1 MKLLYFSPRP
11 FGMMGTPGTYQLTEA
26 FSKFTDILVVS
37 AKYNTSAVDIVHK
50 PQENLNI
57 EEIDINS
64 SNYLEVFSRIAVAF
78 QPDILCIANYAKW
91 YDVAKALKNILPN
104 TKIVLDIKS
113 PLITGE
119 ENQLHILNA
128 VQLKSKSYQNLL
140 DLVISRCPED
150 IESWIPHCKV
160 ETFIYPLGL
169 DLSLFQPKKEFILDG
184 QKLKI
189 IFIGSYSKN
198 RKLDKLLQ
206 LIAGLSEELKH
217 KISLDMYGS
226 GLIKEELSQQIH
238 NLGLEKTITLHDA
251 VDQRTLFTL
260 LPTYDVGLGWVP
272 KEIYDAAPSLKSLE
286 YIASGLIPLLTSTKG
301 HVREVTD
308 GFYAVLFDES
318 VKSFELAI
326 DKILNGSFGKSE
338 LEENLKR
345 IEERSWD
352 TIASNILLPVFK
364 SLSLNSVNTKV
375 TQEEKVQNESHWNF
389 PCKVF
394 QSTRERTYDMKVG
407 CITGERLYYGL
418 KDEVNCVILSEESWK
433 DKILNNKLSFILIET
448 CFESIL
454 GSWHYSMVNGIKE
467 ELRALIELCKLKNI
481 PVLVWS
487 TQDIEYREHFKE
499 LFLITDY
506 IGYADPKYKDYLEVL
521 KVKSFELLPAVQ
533 QRLFNPLKELDS
545 LNEYIPKF
553 DILVQSANQIEQN
566 NELKSSI
573 VKNKELKFAAYERT
587 LVPTKNHLHTQNSIS
602 DNLSSYGKISYR
614 LLPEVLKRT
623 DKLWL
628 YDFKEVTKTE
638 LEWQLLENLAC
649 RTTSFLG
656 DDVKFKEQVF
666 NKTEDLELKTKL
678 LPKWREIMDNH
689 TFKHRINEICKHLNI
704 QVEDQQEYFA
714 TIVTPTK
721 RIRNLENILKNFEQ
735 QKYQYK
741 ELIIVVNSTEEDFKE
756 LKVQVEK
763 MEDIQVLYLPVDKKA
778 ASALNTAIE
787 HAKGDYVFRF
797 DDDDYY
803 GEEYLSDVFRFLT
816 IDDASI
822 IGKFG
827 SYIKIEEKNEVFFR
841 KNSSKSKELVSFNAE
856 SLPLSDAGISGATFG
871 MKSELLKQCP
881 FPEDSLRTADSAW
894 LERLRADFSTVRCMK
909 SDFFQFT
916 IGRTIGKHDHTWR
929 GDIGNIADITNSIDE
944 QYKEV
949 AR

>member
-26 FSKFTDILVVS
+26 FNKFLDTLVVS
-37 AKYNTSAVDIVHK
+37 AKYNTSAVDIVYK
-50 PQENLNI
+50 PQENLKI
-57 EEIDINS
+57 EELDINDS
-64 SNYLEVFSRIAVAF
+64 DFLEHLSRLAMDF

-91 YDVAKALKNILPN
+91 YDVAQVLKNVLPN

-119 ENQLHILNA
+119 ENQLQILNS
-128 VQLKSKSYQNLL
+128 VQLKSKSHQHLL

-150 IESWIPHCKV
+150 IESWIPNCNV
-160 ETFIYPLGL
+160 ESSLYPLGL
-169 DLSLFQPKKEFILDG
+169 DLSLFHPKKELKLDNN
-184 QKLKI
+184 KLRM

-198 RKLDKLLQ
+198 RKLNRLLE
-206 LIAGLSEELKH
+206 LMAGLREDIKK

-226 GLIKEELSQQIH
+226 GLAKEELSKQI
-238 NLGLEKTITLHDA
+238 NSLCLEHIINLHDA
-251 VDQRTLFTL
+251 VDQKTLFTL
-260 LPTYDVGLGWVP
+260 LPKYDVGLGWVP

-308 GFYAVLFDES
+308 GFNAVLFDES
-318 VKSFELAI
+318 IKSFELAI
-326 DKILNGSFGKSE
+326 DKILNGAFGERE

-352 TIASNILLPVFK
+352 TIASNVLLPIFK
-364 SLSLNSVNTKV
+364 SLSLNKVNTKV

-389 PCKVF
+389 PCKAF
-394 QSTRERTYDMKVG
+394 QSTRDRNYDMKVG

-418 KDEVNCVILSEESWK
+418 KNEVNYIVLSEESWK
-433 DKILNNKLSFILIET
+433 DKILNNKLSFVLIET

-467 ELRALIELCKLKNI
+467 ELRALIELCKSKNTPI
-481 PVLVWS
+481 LVWS
-487 TQDIEYREHFKE
+487 TQDIEYKEHFKE
-499 LFLITDY
+499 LFLIADY
-506 IGYADPKYKDYLEVL
+506 IGYADPKYKDYLEAL
-521 KVKSFELLPAVQ
+521 KIKSFELLPAVQ

-566 NELKSSI
+566 NDLKFSI
-573 VKNKELKFAAYERT
+573 VNNKEHKFAAFERT

-623 DKLWL
+623 DKLWF
-628 YDFKEVTKTE
+628 YDVKEVTNTE

-666 NKTEDLELKTKL
+666 NKTEDLELKIKL
-678 LPKWREIMDNH
+678 LPKWREIMDND
-689 TFKHRINEICKHLNI
+689 TFKHRIKEICKHLNI
-704 QVEDQQEYFA
+704 QVEDQKEYFA

-763 MEDIQVLYLPVDKKA
+763 IKNIKVLYLPVDKKA

-894 LERLRADFSTVRCMK
+894 LENLRANFPTVRCMK

-916 IGRTIGKHDHTWR
+916 IGRTIGNHDHTWR
-929 GDIGNIADITNSIDE
+929 GDIGNIVDITSSIDKKY
-944 QYKEV
+944 QEV
-949 AR
+949 VR